1 MKRKL
6 ILLNIALVVLA
17 AAASWQLRTRW
28 LEGKAQERKVLA
40 QSAKPM
46 VAPPP
51 PALETPQPAKAAGY
65 SEVAQKTLFS
75 RDRNPNVVV
84 EIAPPKPVPEFPVAY
99 GIMSLGDEPSAI
111 LSAKSGER
119 SRQYSVGDKVGEFTL
134 AEIENDGIVLEW
146 DGRQFRKSLKDLR
159 PAAPPA
165 PAAPAAAAPAGAAPT
180 VVAPV
185 RTPVASPD
193 PGPGAQTSEEHR
205 SCQAGD
211 TAPAG
216 TIRNGYRKV
225 LVPSP
230 FGDMCRWDLV
240 K

>member
-6 ILLNIALVVLA
+6 IFLNVALAVLA
-17 AAASWQLRTRW
+17 AAAGWQLRAKWR
-28 LEGKAQERKVLA
+28 EGRAQERKVLQ
-40 QSAKPM
+40 QSAKPV

-51 PALETPQPAKAAGY
+51 PALEAPQAAKAVAY

-84 EIAPPKPVPEFPVAY
+84 EVALPKPVPEFPVAY
-99 GIMSLGDEPSAI
+99 GVMNLGGSSTAI
-111 LSAKSGER
+111 LSAKPGETSKR
-119 SRQYSVGDKVGEFTL
+119 YSPGDKVGEFTL
-134 AEIENDGIVLEW
+134 ADVENDAIVLEW
-146 DGRQFRKSLKDLR
+146 DGRQFRKSLKELR
-159 PAAPPA
+159 VAATA
-165 PAAPAAAAPAGAAPT
+165 AAAAPAPAAAPT

-185 RTPVASPD
+185 RTAVASTD

-205 SCQAGD
+205 DCQGGD

-225 LVPSP
+225 LVASP
-230 FGDMCRWDLV
+230 FGNLCRWDLV

>member
-17 AAASWQLRTRW
+17 AAASWQLRARW
-28 LEGKAQERKVLA
+28 LEGKARERKVLA
-40 QSAKPM
+40 QSAKPV

-99 GIMSLGDEPSAI
+99 GIMSLGGEPSAI
-111 LSAKSGER
+111 LSTKSGER

-146 DGRQFRKSLKDLR
+146 DGRQFRKSLKELR
-159 PAAPPA
+159 AAAPPA
-165 PAAPAAAAPAGAAPT
+165 AAAAAAPAAAAPT

-185 RTPVASPD
+185 RTAVASPD

-205 SCQAGD
+205 ECQAGD
-211 TAPAG
+211 TSPAG

-240 K
+240 R

>member
-6 ILLNIALVVLA
+6 ILLNIALLVLA
-17 AAASWQLRTRW
+17 TAAAWQLRARW
-28 LEGKAQERKVLA
+28 REGQERERKVLR
-40 QSAKPM
+40 QSVKP
-46 VAPPP
+46 VVPHPP
-51 PALETPQPAKAAGY
+51 PALEAPRATQAVGY

-84 EIAPPKPVPEFPVAY
+84 EVAPPKPVPEFPVAY
-99 GIMSLGDEPSAI
+99 GIISLGGEPSAM

-119 SRQYSVGDKVGEFTL
+119 SKRYSAGDKVGEFVL
-134 AEIENDGIVLEW
+134 AEVESDAIVLEW

-159 PAAPPA
+159 AAAPA
-165 PAAPAAAAPAGAAPT
+165 VAAVAAAPAAAAPT

-185 RTPVASPD
+185 RTAAPAPD
-193 PGPGAQTSEEHR
+193 PGPGEQTSEEHR

-211 TAPAG
+211 TSPAG

-225 LVPSP
+225 LLSSP
-230 FGDMCRWDLV
+230 FGDLCRWDLV
-240 K
+240 R

>member
-40 QSAKPM
+40 QSAKPV

-84 EIAPPKPVPEFPVAY
+84 EVAPPKPVPEFPVAF
-99 GIMSLGDEPSAI
+99 GIMNLGGNSVAILTTKQGEPSH
-111 LSAKSGER
+111 R
-119 SRQYSVGDKVGEFTL
+119 YSPGDKVGEFILTDV
-134 AEIENDGIVLEW
+134 ENDAIVLEW
-146 DGRQFRKSLKDLR
+146 DGRQFRKSLKELR
-159 PAAPPA
+159 AAA
-165 PAAPAAAAPAGAAPT
+165 PAAPAAAAPAAVAART
-180 VVAPV
+180 VVEPV
-185 RTPVASPD
+185 RAAVASPD
-193 PGPGAQTSEEHR
+193 PGPGAQTTEEHR
-205 SCQAGD
+205 DCQGGD

-225 LVPSP
+225 LVASP
-230 FGDMCRWDLV
+230 FGDLCRWDLV
-240 K
+240 R

>member
-6 ILLNIALVVLA
+6 ILLNVALAVLA
-17 AAASWQLRTRW
+17 AAAGWQLRAKWR
-28 LEGKAQERKVLA
+28 EGRAQERKVLQ
-40 QSAKPM
+40 QSAKPA

-51 PALETPQPAKAAGY
+51 PALEAPPPAKAAGY

-75 RDRNPNVVV
+75 KDRNPNVVV
-84 EIAPPKPVPEFPVAY
+84 EVAPPKPVPEFPVAY
-99 GIMSLGDEPSAI
+99 GIMNLGGSSI
-111 LSAKSGER
+111 VMLSAKQAEP
-119 SRQYSVGDKVGEFTL
+119 SRRYSPGDKVGEFTL
-134 AEIENDGIVLEW
+134 ADVENDAIVLEW
-146 DGRQFRKSLKDLR
+146 DGRQFRKSLKELR
-159 PAAPPA
+159 PAAA
-165 PAAPAAAAPAGAAPT
+165 AAPAAAAPAAAAATT

-185 RTPVASPD
+185 RTAVASAD
-193 PGPGAQTSEEHR
+193 PGPGAQTTEEHR
-205 SCQAGD
+205 DCQAGD

-230 FGDMCRWDLV
+230 FGDFCRWDLV